1 MDELTRRLNLA
12 RRAVRTLDE
21 VLKHPKTDI
30 VRDAAIQRFEY
41 SYETAW
47 KAAQCFLRERHGL
60 ETNSPTAAI
69 RSSHA
74 VRLLD
79 EAGAR
84 LALQMVQDRNL
95 TVHTYNEKL
104 AEDIFAKLAGYA
116 ALLTAWLGAMEAAAT
131 GPGAA

>member
-1 MDELTRRLNLA
+1 LDELIRRLNLA
-12 RRAVRTLDE
+12 RRAIRTLEE

-41 SYETAW
+41 SYETGW
-47 KAAQCFLRERHGL
+47 KTAQCFLRECHGL

-79 EAGAR
+79 EAGTR
-84 LALQMVQDRNL
+84 
-95 TVHTYNEKL
+95 L

-116 ALLTAWLGAMEAAAT
+116 ALLAAWLEAMEAAAT
-131 GPGAA
+131 GAGLG